1 MTTNLEL
8 IKGTSREV
16 YYITDVDS
24 KLIIYTEL
32 STLNKGIFDSYI
44 NALKAE
50 FTNKSLAFTVDNTEV
65 VYNQSL
71 DILAT
76 VEDADLMDEVVHD
89 DIAFSALA
97 ADTQAKMTDFINMA
111 NSL

>member
-24 KLIIYTEL
+24 KLIIYSEL
-32 STLNKGIFDSYI
+32 STVNKGVFDAYI

-50 FTNKSLAFTVDNTEV
+50 FANKSLAFTVDNTEV
-65 VYNQSL
+65 IYNQSL

-76 VEDADLMDEVVHD
+76 VEDGDLEDEVIYD
-89 DIAFSALA
+89 NITFSALA
-97 ADTQAKMTDFINMA
+97 TDTQSKMTDFINMA